1 MDKKEGLKLAIE
13 IIEKERLI
21 AIKINPVMALGMNHV
36 KVLIEQELEKES
48 ENGYFKK

>member
-21 AIKINPVMALGMNHV
+21 AININPVMALGMNHV
-36 KVLIEQELEKES
+36 KVLIEQELEKEQ
-48 ENGYFKK
+48 